1 MLCQFT
7 RNATEQT
14 IDLIDGLF
22 CSVSSVYVPTVVS
35 KILEQITSQV
45 VNHIIIQNIVYFLSR
60 TIAREVN
67 K

>member
-60 TIAREVN
+60 TIPREVN